1 MNAPIN
7 KSETVDERR
16 TAQTLRE
23 REQIDQDMEK
33 ALKRRLRLQPLW
45 NPEAG
50 RQG

>member
-7 KSETVDERR
+7 KSETVNERR

-23 REQIDQDMEK
+23 PQGVDQDLEK
-33 ALKRRLRLQPLW
+33 AVKRRLRLQPLW